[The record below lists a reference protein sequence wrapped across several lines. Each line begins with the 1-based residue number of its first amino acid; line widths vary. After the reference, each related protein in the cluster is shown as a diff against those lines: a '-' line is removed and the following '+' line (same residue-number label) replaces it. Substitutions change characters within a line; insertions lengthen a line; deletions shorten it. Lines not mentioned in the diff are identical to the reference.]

1 MAILM
6 ATPRFATIP
15 VELFGQI
22 RQSPTPTAAA
32 LSTLLMVAGVV
43 TFVAAMALRRKASPA

>member
-1 MAILM
+1 M

-32 LSTLLMVAGVV
+32 ISSMLMAAGV
-43 TFVAAMALRRKASPA
+43 AAFLTALVVRRRGATR